1 MWLERRRCYMMT
13 RQEKNKLR
21 LEKRVSNRR
30 KAKKWVI
37 FCFQGLEEILKLVD
51 LAHKVN
57 WF

>member
-1 MWLERRRCYMMT
+1 MAGKETMLYDDSSG
-13 RQEKNKLR
+13 KNKLR